1 MQVTIN
7 IKSYVDKVGK
17 IITLKPGSKYNAR
30 LVSFR
35 QLPLY
40 IILSICVQ
48 VRCIYTYQRENYCDP
63 PHRSSVR

>member
-1 MQVTIN
+1 MQVAII
-7 IKSYVDKVGK
+7 IKLYVHKVGK